1 MRPEVVLS
9 HGLHDGEWFLILII
23 GVCVIFYFAIAD
35 FITGNSTVFAALRS
49 SFRLSGCV
57 LFGQNI
63 MKTYQSSTNSEKKSG
78 ADD

>member
-1 MRPEVVLS
+1 MRPEMVLS
-9 HGLHDGEWFLILII
+9 HGLQDRKWFLILLI
-23 GVCVIFYFAIAD
+23 GVCVIFYISNGGFVTCN
-35 FITGNSTVFAALRS
+35 FTVFAALRLP
-49 SFRLSGCV
+49 FQLSGCV